1 MIACVKLGQFFGRQR
16 LAGLAG
22 VNVQAHR
29 TLIEYLHHVVAVRIE
44 NFPQTPFVDHLTV
57 AVDFDNHVAHGANT
71 LVVGATQIGARRT
84 DEGVAVLRV
93 IKRMREVNVAHRQT
107 AVVDFAAHQVVLN
120 VALTVT
126 PSDVAVFVLLEAHH
140 HA

>member
-1 MIACVKLGQFFGRQR
+1 M
-16 LAGLAG
+16 
-22 VNVQAHR
+22 
-29 TLIEYLHHVVAVRIE
+29 
-44 NFPQTPFVDHLTV
+44 
-57 AVDFDNHVAHGANT
+57 
-71 LVVGATQIGARRT
+71 
-84 DEGVAVLRV
+84 AVLRV